1 MQPEQ
6 KRKTTARVEREAILN
21 VAEFLRTLYKEV
33 EGGAVEVAYIAPEG
47 VQLNPHVI
55 VHWAELPLQIRDESF
70 SVIRR
75 MNEKNYGIFFGVAVR
90 KGRKYPEKRTR
101 SDGSIYVMQYPRGT
115 QKDALYLTA
124 LFADVDGGASDENLA
139 RVKALNPSI
148 IVKSGGGYH
157 GYLLLDRPL
166 LITDDNREDVKRT
179 LKGIAKHVGSDPHV
193 AELARVLRL
202 PDTVNTKPGR
212 NGARCEVVE
221 VSATRYPYADLF
233 MQFAPLVAPRQRIDR
248 YIPAEASEGLP
259 KWVAGYLETGAPN
272 GERNHRLYA
281 VARAYNDAG
290 LPMGQCV
297 NEAGGRARADGL
309 DDEEITRT
317 IESAYAAPRSV
328 QVDPNFKARMA
339 GNDALI
345 RNRREIEF

>member
-1 MQPEQ
+1 MN
-6 KRKTTARVEREAILN
+6 AA
-21 VAEFLRTLYKEV
+21 AFLQTLYGDVTDGWLEVTYLVPDGV
-33 EGGAVEVAYIAPEG
+33 EGVYPRVV
-47 VQLNPHVI
+47 VQ
-55 VHWAELPLQIRDESF
+55 WRQLPLGTIDPAMPA
-70 SVIRR
+70 VHK
-75 MNEKNYGIFFGVAVR
+75 MNAEGRGVYFGVAVR
-90 KGRKYPEKRTR
+90 REQKPPTWETNKHGRRYQKYH
-101 SDGSIYVMQYPRGT
+101 RGLQT
-115 QKDALYLTA
+115 DALYLTA

-212 NGARCEVVE
+212 GGARCEVVE
-221 VSATRYPYADLF
+221 ANATRYEYADLF

-248 YIPAEASEGLP
+248 YIPVEASEGLP
-259 KWVAGYLETGAPN
+259 KWVTGYLETGAPN

-290 LPMGQCV
+290 LPIGQCV

-317 IESAYAAPRSV
+317 IESAYAAPRNPNLP
-328 QVDPNFKARMA
+328 QVTKDKVVMA
-339 GNDALI
+339 DHIQRL
-345 RNRREIEF
+345 RRGA

>member
-1 MQPEQ
+1 MN
-6 KRKTTARVEREAILN
+6 AAD
-21 VAEFLRTLYKEV
+21 FLQTLY
-33 EGGAVEVAYIAPEG
+33 GAVDTGWLEVTYLVPDG
-47 VQLNPHVI
+47 VTGVYPRVSVQWRP
-55 VHWAELPLQIRDESF
+55 LPLGQVDPAMPT
-70 SVIRR
+70 VHK
-75 MNEKNYGIFFGVAVR
+75 MNAEGRGVYFGVAVR
-90 KGRKYPEKRTR
+90 REQKPPTWETNERGRRYQKFH
-101 SDGSIYVMQYPRGT
+101 RGT
-115 QKDALYLTA
+115 QKDALYITA

-139 RVKALNPSI
+139 RVKSISPSI

-157 GYLLLDRPL
+157 GYLLLDKPL
-166 LITDDNREDVKRT
+166 LITEDNREDVKRT

-221 VSATRYPYADLF
+221 ANDTRYEYADLF
-233 MQFAPLVAPRQRIDR
+233 MQYAPLIAAPQRIDR
-248 YIPAEASEGLP
+248 HVPIEASEGLP
-259 KWVAGYLETGAPN
+259 KWVDTYLQNGAPN

-290 LPMGQCV
+290 LTMGQCT
-297 NEAGGRARADGL
+297 NEAVGRARADGL
-309 DDEEITRT
+309 TDEEITRT
-317 IESAYAAPRSV
+317 IESAFSAPRSI
-328 QVDPNFKARMA
+328 QIDPKLKARMA